1 MVSAACHSKSIKTG
15 LEGWSKETGEGSDSR
30 SKRRAEETVKEKK
43 KKDGGGEKQMKF
55 KKETFQGGGPSSR
68 PTARCDV
75 NSWRVKKETL
85 SSRHTLTSQSA
96 PSVESFSAGV

>member
-43 KKDGGGEKQMKF
+43 KRWRRRKTNEI

-85 SSRHTLTSQSA
+85 SSQHTLTS
-96 PSVESFSAGV
+96 

>member
-43 KKDGGGEKQMKF
+43 GMEERKNK
-55 KKETFQGGGPSSR
+55 
-68 PTARCDV
+68 
-75 NSWRVKKETL
+75 
-85 SSRHTLTSQSA
+85 
-96 PSVESFSAGV
+96 